1 MNQHFRIALLVEG
14 EEEEDYWR
22 RLQNLGLILD
32 EKRLTVINAKSINK
46 IPARFHEKY
55 ASGRYYAI
63 FVFCDT
69 DHGYAEIK
77 QVVENTVGEGAAAE
91 LVFFASPCSMTIL
104 LAHFSK
110 DELVTT
116 KTVNKKKNGALVKDL
131 GVTFDGDYNAKEEQ
145 RSAIMKQINRQNY
158 QRMKELISSLPQVD
172 TQTPSTNILRL
183 LSMIEIGGMDN
194 LDSCLQRLN
203 DIENKDNES

>member
-1 MNQHFRIALLVEG
+1 M
-14 EEEEDYWR
+14 
-22 RLQNLGLILD
+22 
-32 EKRLTVINAKSINK
+32 
-46 IPARFHEKY
+46 
-55 ASGRYYAI
+55 
-63 FVFCDT
+63 
-69 DHGYAEIK
+69 
-77 QVVENTVGEGAAAE
+77 VENTVGEGAAAE

-110 DELVTT
+110 DELVIT
-116 KTVNKKKNGALVKDL
+116 KTVNKKKNGALLKDL
-131 GVTFDGDYNAKEEQ
+131 GVTFDGDYDAKEEQ

-183 LSMIEIGGMDN
+183 LSMIEIGGTDN

-203 DIENKDNES
+203 AIENKDNES

>member
-1 MNQHFRIALLVEG
+1 MNPHFRSALLVEG

-46 IPARFHEKY
+46 IPAKFHEKY
-55 ASGRYYAI
+55 ASGRYYAV

-69 DHGYAEIK
+69 DQGYAEVRR
-77 QVVENTVGEGAAAE
+77 VVENTVGEGAAAE

-116 KTVNKKKNGALVKDL
+116 KTVNKKKNGALLKDL
-131 GVTFDGDYNAKEEQ
+131 GVTFDGDYDAKEEQ

-158 QRMKELISSLPQVD
+158 QRMKEFISSLSRVD
-172 TQTPSTNILRL
+172 TQTPSTNIVRL
-183 LSMIEIGGMDN
+183 LSMIEIGGTDN
-194 LDSCLQRLN
+194 LNSCLQRLN
-203 DIENKDNES
+203 AIENKDNES